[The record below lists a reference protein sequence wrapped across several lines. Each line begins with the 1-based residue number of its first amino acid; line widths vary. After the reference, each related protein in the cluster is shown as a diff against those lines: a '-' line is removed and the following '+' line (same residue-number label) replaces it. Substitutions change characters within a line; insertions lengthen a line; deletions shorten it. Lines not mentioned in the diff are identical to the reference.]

1 MDKGQELL
9 SGLLSDP
16 AAISAAM
23 EMAKSLLGNANTAP
37 AAPAQG
43 ASGED
48 GGKEPA
54 AAVSA
59 PVSPPRGG
67 EDDKTKLLLALKPF
81 LSPKRSEKVGT
92 VLALMK
98 AMQVMGA
105 ASLFDNGG
113 KS

>member
-16 AAISAAM
+16 AALAAAM
-23 EMAKSLLGNANTAP
+23 EMAKSFLGNAGTAP
-37 AAPAQG
+37 ASSVQG
-43 ASGED
+43 GSGED

-54 AAVSA
+54 APVSA
-59 PVSPPRGG
+59 PVGLPQSQD
-67 EDDKTKLLLALKPF
+67 DDKTKLLLALKPF

-105 ASLFDNGG
+105 SSLFDNGG